1 MIDIP
6 FASTRVAY
14 VTQVGEWLEE
24 NIPNPPLPEEQ
35 IWTIGIDPIRNK
47 FGVRFT
53 NDYYA
58 TMFSLKFG
66 EYNDPDK
73 E

>member
-6 FASTRVAY
+6 FASTRAAY
-14 VTQVGEWLEE
+14 ISQVSEWLES

-35 IWTIGIDPIRNK
+35 IWTLGMDPVRKQYGI
-47 FGVRFT
+47 RFT

-66 EYNDPDK
+66 EYHDK

>member
-1 MIDIP
+1 MIDVP
-6 FASTRVAY
+6 FASTRTAY
-14 VTQVGEWLEE
+14 VIQVGEWLEA

-35 IWTIGIDPIRNK
+35 IWTIGRDPVRGI

-53 NDYYA
+53 NDYYT

-66 EYNDPDK
+66 EYHGK
-73 E
+73 EE